1 MLKVTRDC
9 KANAELADQNFLQYQ
24 NFRLGRQEPAVADVD
39 DAQPQQRQIVY
50 NDFDLQVLMEHT
62 AGNNDANNDLED
74 DVGNN
79 EDVDSE
85 NESVDMQP
93 V

>member
-1 MLKVTRDC
+1 MGQ
-9 KANAELADQNFLQYQ
+9 AD
-24 NFRLGRQEPAVADVD
+24 
-39 DAQPQQRQIVY
+39 
-50 NDFDLQVLMEHT
+50 
-62 AGNNDANNDLED
+62 GNNNANNDLED